1 MRPLRYIKVFIPPG
15 PVLSL
20 TLIGIMLL
28 GTLLYYR
35 AVRIQR
41 FLEPSVAISEPRI
54 TFNRKVSNLLIAEF
68 GSSDVQ
74 GLVFLGNQLLVHKT
88 VLYKDASADGVS
100 PGMRKLGRVFFAVLD
115 DSALRPYIESI
126 IISTR
131 GQVSNDPET
140 NRKTREFQHEEAYYI
155 LNALCLVEPGLDR
168 KYPAYLESSVTL
180 MDMRADEGDWVVF
193 RIVQSDKPHF
203 DMLQKLQKYAR

>member
-1 MRPLRYIKVFIPPG
+1 MRPLGYIRAFIPPG

-28 GTLLYYR
+28 GALLYSR

-54 TFNRKVSNLLIAEF
+54 TFNRKVSNLLIGEF

-88 VLYKDASADGVS
+88 LLYQDADANGVS
-100 PGMRKLGRVFFAVLD
+100 PVMRKLGRVFYTVLD
-115 DSALRPYIESI
+115 DNALRPYIDTI

-131 GQVSNDPET
+131 GPMSDDPEK
-140 NRKTREFQHEEAYYI
+140 NRRIREFQHEEANFL
-155 LNALCLVEPGLDR
+155 LNALCLVEPEIDR

-180 MDMRADEGDWVVF
+180 INMRADEGDWVVF
-193 RIVQSDKPHF
+193 RIIQSDKPHI
-203 DMLQKLQKYAR
+203 DMLQKLQKYTR